1 MIRNAR
7 LWRAC
12 DAFTPAPLAA
22 AEHWQRPSRT
32 ASEPTRID
40 WMINASRRT
49 PQHPVGFESR
59 CRRKEQWTN
68 EDGATSIHNRWGAWP
83 ASQSRAGLCPPFTGT
98 RARPPAAFF
107 QVPRAAY
114 RAIAGPLHRCA
125 RPWSPCSG
133 TRTCGPV
140 VRTVRRLRQCPRGA
154 MEAER
159 IGHAVARRT
168 SDAIAPRPSE
178 DRMATGRRRLN
189 HRSTSG

>member
-1 MIRNAR
+1 MSRGGLRSIPSGSNHVVAARSNAR
-7 LWRAC
+7 AN
-12 DAFTPAPLAA
+12 TG
-22 AEHWQRPSRT
+22 HSRFAT
-32 ASEPTRID
+32 
-40 WMINASRRT
+40 
-49 PQHPVGFESR
+49 
-59 CRRKEQWTN
+59 
-68 EDGATSIHNRWGAWP
+68 DGVPWP
-83 ASQSRAGLCPPFTGT
+83 ASRSRACLCPPFTGT

-133 TRTCGPV
+133 ARTCVPV

-189 HRSTSG
+189 HRSTSGWTLARHAGCHAALLLHRLTAHSSLMRINLVPRIGFFLGHV

>member
-1 MIRNAR
+1 M
-7 LWRAC
+7 
-12 DAFTPAPLAA
+12 AA
-22 AEHWQRPSRT
+22 KHWQRPSRT

-140 VRTVRRLRQCPRGA
+140 VRTVRRLHQCPRGT

-159 IGHAVARRT
+159 IGHAGAQRT
-168 SDAIAPRPSE
+168 SGRESPAHPGGQDGHRAAPVEPSINLGMNPSSP
-178 DRMATGRRRLN
+178 RGLPRRVA
-189 HRSTSG
+189 SS